1 MGAPPPTQ
9 SPHNRLRHYIIM
21 TTVVLAGLFVILLF
35 NNQSGG
41 VGITSAVVEN
51 VRNSSIIQ
59 GISNARGPTEAN
71 LELERIIPSANDIEF
86 LLLSSAIPQLA
97 KETRIETL
105 TIIFNDLATPITVN
119 EDKLE
124 LNGLSEVTLELA
136 GFYGNLA
143 IDERQFSLDG
153 IAKKFE
159 VNGISLSSTNE
170 IKISFTRLNYQ
181 KTIINGAEFKDLE
194 FVSGEGSIQVGN
206 RLKYGFESGQI
217 ITIYN
222 YVGDLSI
229 NKALPAVDL
238 NSTIEESGAQ
248 LQGFAKGLDVV
259 NGALNLNLR

>member
-1 MGAPPPTQ
+1 M
-9 SPHNRLRHYIIM
+9 
-21 TTVVLAGLFVILLF
+21 
-35 NNQSGG
+35 
-41 VGITSAVVEN
+41 
-51 VRNSSIIQ
+51 
-59 GISNARGPTEAN
+59 
-71 LELERIIPSANDIEF
+71 
-86 LLLSSAIPQLA
+86 
-97 KETRIETL
+97 
-105 TIIFNDLATPITVN
+105 
-119 EDKLE
+119 
-124 LNGLSEVTLELA
+124 
-136 GFYGNLA
+136 
-143 IDERQFSLDG
+143 DG

-248 LQGFAKGLDVV
+248 LQGFAKGLDVA